1 LKGSRDLGGDL
12 GFTLKHTTPTAAL
25 EPVPMVVAVVRP
37 GGPAAAAG
45 VKVGDVFTSI
55 DGQDVTG
62 PNDYLFWTLS
72 KVPEG
77 TTVNLGLARGGTL
90 AVTAGP
96 QP

>member
-1 LKGSRDLGGDL
+1 
-12 GFTLKHTTPTAAL
+12 
-25 EPVPMVVAVVRP
+25 VAVVRP

-45 VKVGDVFTSI
+45 LEVGDTFTSI

-62 PNDYLFWTLS
+62 MNDYLFWTLGR
-72 KVPEG
+72 VPEG
-77 TTVNLGLARGGTL
+77 TTVSLGLARGEKL